1 MISELDVKEHEYILP
16 VEQRDN
22 RVADETRRYL
32 DIAFGQPAV
41 RGLITWGLSDRHSWL
56 QVTQEDV
63 ARYPNAWK
71 DGSTPGVNRGLPF
84 DYSLKPKPMYRAIA
98 DSVRRLR

>member
-1 MISELDVKEHEYILP
+1 
-16 VEQRDN
+16 
-22 RVADETRRYL
+22 
-32 DIAFGQPAV
+32 
-41 RGLITWGLSDRHSWL
+41 LSDRHSWL

-84 DYSLKPKPMYRAIA
+84 DYSLEPKPMYRAIA
-98 DSVRRLR
+98 DSVRRRR